1 MSDLLS
7 VLSGWLLSD
16 GDGEHTCGTRSRAD
30 VNAVVLEVEALSAVI
45 SLSLS
50 HWSWQR
56 RRQPNLNKSFI
67 AE

>member
-1 MSDLLS
+1 M
-7 VLSGWLLSD
+7 
-16 GDGEHTCGTRSRAD
+16 EMENTRMAKRHLSRAD